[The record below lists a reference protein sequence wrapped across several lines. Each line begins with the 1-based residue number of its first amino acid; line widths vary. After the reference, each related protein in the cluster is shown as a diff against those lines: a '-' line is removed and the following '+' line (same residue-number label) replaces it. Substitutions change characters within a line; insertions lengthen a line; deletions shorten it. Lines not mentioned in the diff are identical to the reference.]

1 MSLFEW
7 WNALTLTSQ
16 IFYCIAIPTTL
27 VLIIQTVLM
36 FFGFE
41 NGDADADIDFD
52 ADLDTDVDFDA
63 GADAEIPDTYV
74 DDGVF
79 GDDSVFDGADA
90 AGLESLRIFTVR
102 GIIAFLVIF
111 GWVGVVMTAAN
122 INLIATLLVA
132 TACGF
137 VMMVIIAYLFRA
149 VMRLR
154 SNGAADNRNALG
166 LAGKVYLTVPPSR
179 TGEGKVNIM
188 LQGSYVERNAVT
200 DETEP
205 IPTGSE
211 IIVVGVS
218 GQTSLVVK
226 RK

>member
-1 MSLFEW
+1 MSLTEW
-7 WNALTLTSQ
+7 WSSLSFIAQ
-16 IFYCIAIPTTL
+16 IFYCIAVPATL
-27 VLIIQTVLM
+27 VLLIQTVLM

-41 NGDADADIDFD
+41 DG
-52 ADLDTDVDFDA
+52 
-63 GADAEIPDTYV
+63 GADAGDIDGDIADMPDSNI

-79 GDDSVFDGADA
+79 GDDSVFDGADV
-90 AGLESLRIFTVR
+90 AGLESLHIFSVR
-102 GIIAFLVIF
+102 GIIAFLVVF
-111 GWVGVVMTAAN
+111 GWVGAVMQSAD
-122 INLIATLLVA
+122 ISLLITLPVA
-132 TACGF
+132 IVCGF
-137 VMMVIIAYLFRA
+137 AMMVLIAYLFRA

-154 SNGAADNRNALG
+154 SNGSADNRNAVG
-166 LAGKVYLTVPPSR
+166 AAGKVYLTVPPSR
-179 TGEGKVNIM
+179 TGEGKVNVM

-205 IPTGSE
+205 LPTGSE